1 MVGDVDFKSVVKKAG
16 YLTPVPGG
24 VGPMTIAMLMDN
36 IVLAWKRNME
46 LPDHLEASEGVNRK
60 NDVFPLE
67 SLRDS
72 RNLHLL

>member
-1 MVGDVDFKSVVKKAG
+1 LVGDVEFKSVVKKAG

-46 LPDHLEASEGVNRK
+46 LPDNLEATGETERK
-60 NDVFPLE
+60 TNMFPLE
-67 SLRDS
+67 NLRDS
-72 RNLHLL
+72 RNYHVL